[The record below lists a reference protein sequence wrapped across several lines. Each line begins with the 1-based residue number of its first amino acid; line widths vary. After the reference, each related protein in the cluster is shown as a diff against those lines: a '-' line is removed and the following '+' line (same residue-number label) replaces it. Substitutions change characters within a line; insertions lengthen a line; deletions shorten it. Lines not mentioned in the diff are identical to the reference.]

1 MKKNKSKFMGW
12 LVLAAIIFVAVIIV
26 RHFHIKNFNTVMPDV
41 LYTSGQPRGM
51 DYTRLLYK
59 YHIASIVNIRNTT
72 EHREENWHN
81 EEITWVK
88 NNGVKYVELPVKKD
102 SAASNTPDANVI
114 EKFLTVM
121 SDKNNLPVLVH
132 DSSGKKRVAY
142 LAAAW
147 MLRSGEFTYEQTVE
161 KIEKIN
167 DRPLNEQE
175 ADFLKSLSI
184 GVK

>member
-1 MKKNKSKFMGW
+1 MKKNKNKFTGW
-12 LVLAAIIFVAVIIV
+12 LVLALIIAAAVGIV

-59 YHIASIVNIRNTT
+59 YHIAAIVNIRSTT

-88 NNGVKYVELPVKKD
+88 SNGVKYIELPIEKRGMN
-102 SAASNTPDANVI
+102 SGFPDANTI
-114 EKFLTVM
+114 EKFLAIM
-121 SDKNNLPVLVH
+121 SDKTNLPVLVH

-147 MLRSGEFTYEQTVE
+147 MLKSGGFTYEQTVE

-167 DRPLNEQE
+167 DRPLNEE
-175 ADFLKSLSI
+175 EIKFLK
-184 GVK
+184 

>member
-1 MKKNKSKFMGW
+1 MKKNKSKFTGW
-12 LVLAAIIFVAVIIV
+12 LVLALIIAASVGIV

-59 YHIASIVNIRNTT
+59 YHIAAIVNLRSTT
-72 EHREENWHN
+72 EHREDNWHN

-88 NNGVKYVELPVKKD
+88 SNGVKYIELPIEKSSV
-102 SAASNTPDANVI
+102 ANGAPDVNAI
-114 EKFLTVM
+114 EKFLAIM
-121 SDKNNLPVLVH
+121 SEKSNLPVLVH

-142 LAAAW
+142 LTAAW
-147 MLRSGEFTYEQTVE
+147 MLKSGGFTYEQTVE

-167 DRPLNEQE
+167 DRPLNEE
-175 ADFLKSLSI
+175 EIKFLK
-184 GVK
+184 